1 MNTLTREERE
11 EREEAIDILISNG
24 IFNEKAIN
32 EHNKASEFYI
42 KHLIE
47 GWDICDIDRMAHLNT
62 LFGYDIGA
70 DNAMKIDWWLWDTD
84 VNDIKDEYPMGYDT
98 LELEYK
104 DKEFV
109 QHCVEKLGLDLSFD
123 KWRTEDFDCYE
134 YY

>member
-1 MNTLTREERE
+1 MNTLTK
-11 EREEAIDILISNG
+11 EEAIDTLISNK
-24 IFNEKAIN
+24 IFDEKTIN

-70 DNAMKIDWWLWDTD
+70 DNWSKIDSELWGNEKYWDNYGCG
-84 VNDIKDEYPMGYDT
+84 VEI
-98 LELEYK
+98 LELTYT
-104 DKEFV
+104 DKGFIQNVCKEI
-109 QHCVEKLGLDLSFD
+109 GLDLSFD
-123 KWRTEDFDCYE
+123 KWRTEDFNCYE

>member
-1 MNTLTREERE
+1 MNTLTREE
-11 EREEAIDILISNG
+11 AIDTLISNK
-24 IFNEKAIN
+24 IFDEKTIN

-70 DNAMKIDWWLWDTD
+70 DNWSKFDSELWSNEKYWDD
-84 VNDIKDEYPMGYDT
+84 YGCGVEIM
-98 LELEYK
+98 ELTYK
-104 DKEFV
+104 DKDFLKRV
-109 QHCVEKLGLDLSFD
+109 ALDIGVDVNFD
-123 KWRTEDFDCYE
+123 KWRTEDFKWYE

>member
-1 MNTLTREERE
+1 MNTLTREE
-11 EREEAIDILISNG
+11 AIDTLISNK
-24 IFNEKAIN
+24 IFDEKTIN

-70 DNAMKIDWWLWDTD
+70 DNWSKIDSELWGNEKYWDNYGCG
-84 VNDIKDEYPMGYDT
+84 VEI
-98 LELEYK
+98 LELTYTNK
-104 DKEFV
+104 GFIQNVCKEIGF
-109 QHCVEKLGLDLSFD
+109 DLSFD
-123 KWRTEDFDCYE
+123 KWRTEDFNCYE